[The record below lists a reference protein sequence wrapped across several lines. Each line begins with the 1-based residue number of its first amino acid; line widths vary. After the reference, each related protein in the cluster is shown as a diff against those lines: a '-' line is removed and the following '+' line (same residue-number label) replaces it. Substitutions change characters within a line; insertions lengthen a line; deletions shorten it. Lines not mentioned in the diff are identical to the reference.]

1 MSDPYHLSRFVEAQ
15 QPVYARA
22 FEELQAGH
30 KRSHCMWFV
39 FPQLQGLGRSEMA
52 ARYAISD
59 VDEARAYLAH
69 EVLGP
74 RLKRCVMALMQ
85 HPDKS
90 ARQMLGTPDDLK
102 LHSCLTLFDKADPDE
117 ALWQLALLQFF
128 DGVPDAATLG
138 RLGR

>member
-15 QPVYARA
+15 QTVYARA
-22 FEELQAGH
+22 FEELQTGH
-30 KRSHCMWFV
+30 KRSHWMWFM

-52 ARYAISD
+52 ARYAISG

-74 RLKRCVMALMQ
+74 RLRHGVMALMQ
-85 HPDKS
+85 HTDKS

-102 LHSCLTLFDKADPDE
+102 LRSCLTLFDKADPSE
-117 ALWQLALLQFF
+117 ALWQLALMQFF
-128 DGVPDAATLG
+128 DGAPDAATLG
-138 RLGR
+138 RLER

>member
-1 MSDPYHLSRFVEAQ
+1 MSDPYHLNRFVEAQ
-15 QPVYARA
+15 RPVYARA

-30 KRSHCMWFV
+30 KRSHWMWFV

-52 ARYAISD
+52 ARYAISG
-59 VDEARAYLAH
+59 VGEARAYLAH
-69 EVLGP
+69 DVLGP

-85 HPDKS
+85 HPGKS

-102 LHSCLTLFDKADPDE
+102 LRSCLTLFDKADPDE
-117 ALWQLALLQFF
+117 ALWQLALMQFF
-128 DGVPDAATLG
+128 DGAPDAATLG

>member
-1 MSDPYHLSRFVEAQ
+1 
-15 QPVYARA
+15 
-22 FEELQAGH
+22 
-30 KRSHCMWFV
+30 
-39 FPQLQGLGRSEMA
+39 
-52 ARYAISD
+52 
-59 VDEARAYLAH
+59 
-69 EVLGP
+69 
-74 RLKRCVMALMQ
+74 MALMQ

-128 DGVPDAATLG
+128 KGEPDAATLG